1 MRVEHYIEELLYR
14 YHCVVVPGFGAFL
27 TQTKS
32 AEIHPESNTLYPP
45 SKVVSFN
52 EQLSKNDG
60 LLVSYVADANNM
72 SYEEM
77 LEEVSL
83 IVKDWKKRLQSGDS
97 LELFKVGKLWRN
109 TEGKILFE
117 PENKIN
123 YLTSSF
129 GLSSFVASP
138 VKREVLKEEVEE
150 IEERVPL
157 IFTPEKREESSPFRP
172 LLKYAAV
179 VLLALSAGF
188 TGYRFYH
195 KTEINHQ
202 IARQAAHEQVSKYI
216 QEATFFD
223 TKPMEL
229 PAFNITIK
237 KVEQGSHHVIAG
249 AFRVRKNADKKI
261 AALKRKGYNAVHV
274 GTNKFGL
281 HQVAYASFEDSE
293 EALEFLKK
301 VRRSESADAWLLSKK

>member
-138 VKREVLKEEVEE
+138 V
-150 IEERVPL
+150 
-157 IFTPEKREESSPFRP
+157 
-172 LLKYAAV
+172 
-179 VLLALSAGF
+179 
-188 TGYRFYH
+188 
-195 KTEINHQ
+195 
-202 IARQAAHEQVSKYI
+202 
-216 QEATFFD
+216 
-223 TKPMEL
+223 
-229 PAFNITIK
+229 
-237 KVEQGSHHVIAG
+237 HHVIAG